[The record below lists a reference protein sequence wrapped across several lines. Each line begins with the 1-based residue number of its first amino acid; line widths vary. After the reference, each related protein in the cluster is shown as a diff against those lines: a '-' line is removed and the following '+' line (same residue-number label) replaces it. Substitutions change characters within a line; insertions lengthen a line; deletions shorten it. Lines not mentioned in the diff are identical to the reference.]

1 MQEMQFQSLNREE
14 PLVGY
19 GNPLQYSC
27 LENSMDRGAW
37 WATVHGV
44 TKIWRQLRAAHML
57 KPEYYP
63 SDSCTFRFWGISS
76 SEMPSHVNVVKSSLC
91 SGFLKDGLS
100 ILWFFVLWVFVCLF
114 SSCRNLKITLL
125 VSFLFHQLPKGP
137 FLFFPTWFLLL
148 EAMTFKD

>member
-1 MQEMQFQSLNREE
+1 MQFQSLNREE

-63 SDSCTFRFWGISS
+63 SDSCTFRFWGISLQQF
-76 SEMPSHVNVVKSSLC
+76 SEERSQKMTRETIFAVY
-91 SGFLKDGLS
+91 
-100 ILWFFVLWVFVCLF
+100 CLGHN
-114 SSCRNLKITLL
+114 C
-125 VSFLFHQLPKGP
+125 
-137 FLFFPTWFLLL
+137 
-148 EAMTFKD
+148 